1 MLYVATHRDFEDS
14 SWTAEGAKENQIHV
28 FTSKPDVIWALYAHA
43 EKYRR
48 SRLNMDT
55 NAQKTSSQALLSC
68 GNGRGLV
75 IF

>member
-14 SWTAEGAKENQIHV
+14 SWTAEGAKENQRHA
-28 FTSKPDVIWALYAHA
+28 FTSQPDVIWALYAHA
-43 EKYRR
+43 EKYSR
-48 SRLNMDT
+48 SHLNMDT

-68 GNGRGLV
+68 GNVGGLA